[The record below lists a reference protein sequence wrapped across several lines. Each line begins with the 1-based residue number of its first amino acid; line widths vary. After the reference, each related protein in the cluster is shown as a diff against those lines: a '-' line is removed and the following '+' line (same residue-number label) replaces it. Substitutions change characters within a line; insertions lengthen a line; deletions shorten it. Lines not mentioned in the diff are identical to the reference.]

1 MQSTT
6 GKWTAARIR
15 FEDTLIIC
23 QIVFAAAMLIE
34 SFMAVP
40 SGDIGL
46 FYILGRMEQRLFSV
60 VNLVVSFQLR
70 RRKRAA
76 LNVTLGANFLSF
88 ILLFFGRAEHPLS
101 ALILVVNA
109 VMVIGLWLCRR
120 DFCVPSAK
128 LSVKRAAAIGGAAGV
143 AVFLNAAVT
152 FHFLDKHGVAD
163 LSAAVD
169 SVISTVLL
177 LFGGGPFEGESAG
190 MWRFESLILHFT
202 WACFIIIIF
211 LVLQPGFSARKTNEQ
226 DLQHARTLLRD
237 FGQNPC
243 SYLTLEKDKLLY
255 FGSTV
260 DGVIPYGIV
269 GDTIVVNGD
278 PICAPA
284 DFPALLREFK
294 DFCVRSA
301 HNIFFLSVTDMFLDE
316 YKRQGFGTAKCG
328 EEARFKL
335 SEYSIAGKKGAKM
348 RMNIN
353 HAEKAGIVVRE
364 YKPLEKRDPEI
375 EKNFD
380 RITNEWL
387 QEKKSGLL
395 TFTMGTP
402 SFDQPFDRRYFY
414 AVNAEGRMEGYIVYV
429 PFLHGTGYMADVTR
443 RAKDAPG
450 GVMEKIMYDA
460 FQVFLSE
467 GYEWASLGNA
477 PLAGLAEEAPQT
489 GNASKKKTSEEKG
502 KNSDGNSARQEADKK
517 DQQMN
522 ARKES
527 EGAETTAGPQQNAV
541 EKMLR
546 FVYEKLNA
554 CYGFKDLYRAKEKY
568 NPYEWLPEYYV
579 FLPKIPTP
587 QMFYAVVRIQ
597 NPGGL
602 GSYAKDILESFAHKK
617 VDRRRSD
624 D

>member
-1 MQSTT
+1 M
-6 GKWTAARIR
+6 
-15 FEDTLIIC
+15 LIVC
-23 QIVFAAAMLIE
+23 QIILAVVLLIE

-46 FYILGRMEQRLFSV
+46 FYILGRMEQRLFSI
-60 VNLVVSFQLR
+60 VNLVVSVQLR

-76 LNVTLGANFLSF
+76 LNVTMGANFMS
-88 ILLFFGRAEHPLS
+88 LLLLLFGRADHPLS
-101 ALILVVNA
+101 ALILAVNA
-109 VMVIGLWLCRR
+109 VMVIGFWCCRK
-120 DFCVPSAK
+120 DFCVPSEK
-128 LSVKRAAAIGGAAGV
+128 LSVKRAAAIAGAAGV

-152 FHFLDKHGVAD
+152 YHFLDKNGDAGLHAMT
-163 LSAAVD
+163 D
-169 SVISTVLL
+169 SVLSTILL
-177 LFGGGPFEGESAG
+177 LFGGGPFAGESAG

-202 WACFIIIIF
+202 WVCFIIIIF
-211 LVLQPGFSARKTNEQ
+211 LVLQPGFSSRKTSGQ
-226 DLQHARTLLRD
+226 DLQHARTLLHD
-237 FGQNPC
+237 YGQNPC
-243 SYLTLEKDKLLY
+243 SYLTLERDKLLY

-284 DFPALLREFK
+284 DFPALLREFR

-316 YKRQGFGTAKCG
+316 YRRQGFGTAKCG
-328 EEARFKL
+328 EEARFRL

-353 HAEKAGIVVRE
+353 HAMKAGIVVKE
-364 YKPLEKRDPEI
+364 YRPQEKRDPEI
-375 EKNFD
+375 EKNFN
-380 RITNEWL
+380 RITDEWL

-414 AVNAEGRMEGYIVYV
+414 AVNAEGKMEGYIVYV

-450 GVMEKIMYDA
+450 GIMEKIMYDA

-467 GYEWASLGNA
+467 GCEWASLGNA
-477 PLAGLAEEAPQT
+477 PLAGL
-489 GNASKKKTSEEKG
+489 SEEE
-502 KNSDGNSARQEADKK
+502 SAEPAL
-517 DQQMN
+517 
-522 ARKES
+522 
-527 EGAETTAGPQQNAV
+527 QQNGV

-546 FVYEKLNA
+546 FVYEKLNS

-587 QMFYAVVRIQ
+587 QMFYAIVRIQ

-602 GSYAKDILESFAHKK
+602 GSYVKDILESFTHRKK
-617 VDRRRSD
+617 R
-624 D
+624 